1 MNTSGSLTPDGI
13 VGSAA
18 HTDCTNAAHR
28 TQPFRNLF
36 MVVFGERS
44 LDTLYTGLKRTL
56 ARSGTVAVMLW
67 SASTAVHYSIVA
79 QTLPVQQAQQEQ
91 QAHIASRP
99 TQGQSAPQRLML
111 TLDNAVKMGV
121 EYSKALHASQMKAEA
136 ADAKVWESNA
146 QMLPSFG
153 VTGRYTR
160 LSDIPVPRF
169 NFDVASFFN
178 FSRVDPTLLMD
189 PSVQR
194 TLRAFQQ
201 ATTPAPGE
209 APAQDAGGFP
219 VVLDNFDFRATVQ
232 YPVFTGFRLEAAKA
246 ASEYQ
251 AQASYHDLAKDKLEV
266 EFAIRN
272 AYWMLYKAQQFK
284 RLTAETIQQAEAHV
298 KDVQNMVKLG
308 MLTNNDLLRLQ
319 VQLSNAKLA
328 NIEAANNVRLAMV
341 SLNNLLGV
349 PLETEIELATN
360 LDVETYQPKPTPE
373 FPLLVQQALESR
385 PDITATMLRVRAAEE
400 GVRAAKGGW
409 LPQVA
414 IAANYIYANPNQRF
428 ILDGAKWNASWD
440 ASVQLSWTLWNW
452 NTTGYQTA
460 QAEAQVAQV
469 NDMLSQLK
477 DGIKV
482 EVTQNYLA
490 IAQSREK
497 IVVARQTVEQANENY
512 RITNE
517 KFRKGTA
524 LTSDLTDAETLQLQA
539 KVNLVSALVDY
550 EIAQARLAK
559 SLGKAAEQR

>member
-1 MNTSGSLTPDGI
+1 MNTSGCLMPDGTAK
-13 VGSAA
+13 SAVRR
-18 HTDCTNAAHR
+18 DWSNAAHVVHIVQRMKSCTTLVRAFSLWAGVMMR
-28 TQPFRNLF
+28 TSVAAMLAA
-36 MVVFGERS
+36 VV
-44 LDTLYTGLKRTL
+44 
-56 ARSGTVAVMLW
+56 LW
-67 SASTAVHYSIVA
+67 GAGQQSAFA
-79 QTLPVQQAQQEQ
+79 QAIPTQQAQQAQ
-91 QAHIASRP
+91 VASRP
-99 TQGQSAPQRLML
+99 TQGQTVSAVQKLTL
-111 TLDNAVKMGV
+111 TLDNAVKLGI
-121 EYSKALHASQMKAEA
+121 ESSKALHASQMKAEA

-153 VTGRYTR
+153 VSGRYTR

-169 NFDVASFFN
+169 NFDVSNFFN
-178 FSRVDPTLLMD
+178 FNRVDPTLLMD

-209 APAQDAGGFP
+209 APAEDAGGFP
-219 VVLDNFDFRATVQ
+219 VVLDNFDFRATLQ

-251 AQASYHDLAKDKLEV
+251 AQASYYDLAKDKLEV
-266 EFAIRN
+266 EFAVRN
-272 AYWMLYKAQQFK
+272 AYWMLYKAQQFQ

-328 NIEAANNVRLAMV
+328 NIEATNNVRLAMV
-341 SLNNLLGV
+341 SLNNMLGL

-360 LDVETYQPKPTPE
+360 LDTETYQPKPTPE
-373 FPLLVQQALESR
+373 FPLLVQQALEYR

-440 ASVQLSWTLWNW
+440 ASIQLSWTLWNW
-452 NTTGYQTA
+452 NVTGYQTA

-469 NDMLSQLK
+469 NDMLGQLK

-490 IAQSREK
+490 IAQAREK
-497 IVVARQTVEQANENY
+497 ITVARQTVEQANENY

>member
-1 MNTSGSLTPDGI
+1 
-13 VGSAA
+13 
-18 HTDCTNAAHR
+18 
-28 TQPFRNLF
+28 
-36 MVVFGERS
+36 
-44 LDTLYTGLKRTL
+44 
-56 ARSGTVAVMLW
+56 MLW